1 MLLILTIGVRGRR
14 AVSVGVLVGGVRG
27 RGQQRRRGNSLQV
40 PRLDFSIDN
49 EIKSHLFS
57 MFMVAIKSLVIGLGV
72 GVTGLSASAAIFT
85 GEEND
90 KGKATDCD
98 KGNGN

>member
-1 MLLILTIGVRGRR
+1 MTIGVRGRR
-14 AVSVGVLVGGVRG
+14 VASVGVLVGGVQG
-27 RGQQRRRGNSLQV
+27 RGQQRGRGNSLQV

-49 EIKSHLFS
+49 EIKGHLFS
-57 MFMVAIKSLVIGLGV
+57 MFMVALESLGIGLVIGLGV
-72 GVTGLSASAAIFT
+72 GVTGLAASAAILT